1 VRGGTAVG
9 YEELTRHLIRTA
21 ETRRDGIL
29 ARARDEAVKI
39 KEEARKKSET
49 VEPDVR
55 DTTAREAER
64 ARLLRMNRA
73 RQEANEARLRARAG
87 VVDAILAR
95 VEERLMLL
103 PGDAGYPA
111 VAERLYREIL
121 PEFPEGNVILRVD
134 GVTRAVVEASASD
147 ARIRFAPLPE
157 TEIGGVEASDEDGTF
172 LVRNTLR
179 SRFVKARPA
188 LMVEL
193 WKRLPGPDE

>member
-1 VRGGTAVG
+1 MG

-29 ARARDEAVKI
+29 ARAR
-39 KEEARKKSET
+39 EEAARTTEAARMKSET
-49 VEPDVR
+49 VVPDVP
-55 DTTAREAER
+55 DVTAREAER
-64 ARLLRMNRA
+64 ARDRSMNRA
-73 RQEANEARLRARAG
+73 RQEANEAWLRARAG
-87 VVDAILAR
+87 VVDAVLAR
-95 VEERLMLL
+95 VEERLKLL
-103 PGDAGYPA
+103 LGEARYPA

-134 GVTRAVVEASASD
+134 GITRSVIERSASD
-147 ARIRFAPLPE
+147 SSIRFEPLPE
-157 TEIGGVEASDEDGTF
+157 KEIGGVEASDEDGTF

-193 WKRLPGPDE
+193 WRRLPGPDE

>member
-1 VRGGTAVG
+1 VG

-29 ARARDEAVKI
+29 ARARDEAAKI
-39 KEEARKKSET
+39 REDALRKSET

-55 DTTAREAER
+55 DATAREAKR
-64 ARLLRMNRA
+64 ARDRSMNRA
-73 RQEANEARLRARAG
+73 RQEANEAWLRARAAI
-87 VVDAILAR
+87 VDAVLAR
-95 VEERLMLL
+95 VEEHLPLL
-103 PGDAGYPA
+103 LGEARYPA

-121 PEFPEGNVILRVD
+121 PELPEGNVILRAD
-134 GVTRAVVEASASD
+134 GVTRAALERSASD
-147 ARIRFAPLPE
+147 TRIRFGPLPE

-193 WKRLPGPDE
+193 WRRLPGPDE

>member
-1 VRGGTAVG
+1 MG
-9 YEELTRHLIRTA
+9 YDELTRHLIRTA

-39 KEEARKKSET
+39 TEEARKKSET
-49 VEPDVR
+49 VEPDLR
-55 DTTAREAER
+55 DATGREAER

-73 RQEANEARLRARAG
+73 RQEANEAWLRARAG
-87 VVDAILAR
+87 VVNAILDR
-95 VEERLMLL
+95 VEELL
-103 PGDAGYPA
+103 PLLLGEARYPA

-121 PEFPEGNVILRVD
+121 PEFPAGNVILRAD
-134 GVTRAVVEASASD
+134 GVARAALERSISD
-147 ARIRFAPLPE
+147 ARIRFEPLPE

>member
-1 VRGGTAVG
+1 LG

-29 ARARDEAVKI
+29 ARAREEAARI
-39 KEEARKKSET
+39 TEEARRKTET
-49 VEPDVR
+49 VAPDVR
-55 DTTAREAER
+55 DATAREAER
-64 ARLLRMNRA
+64 ARDRSMNRA
-73 RQEANEARLRARAG
+73 RQEANEAWLRARAG
-87 VVDAILAR
+87 VVDAVVAR
-95 VEERLMLL
+95 VEERLPLL
-103 PGDAGYPA
+103 LGEARYRA

-134 GVTRAVVEASASD
+134 AVTRDVIARSAPDAS
-147 ARIRFAPLPE
+147 IRFEPLPE
-157 TEIGGVEASDEDGTF
+157 REIGGVEASDEDGTF

-179 SRFVKARPA
+179 SRFVKARPE

>member
-1 VRGGTAVG
+1 VG
-9 YEELTRHLIRTA
+9 YEELTRHLLRTA

-39 KEEARKKSET
+39 TEEARKKAET

-55 DTTAREAER
+55 DATAREAER
-64 ARLLRMNRA
+64 VRLLRMNRA
-73 RQEANEARLRARAG
+73 RQEANEMRLRARAA
-87 VVDAILAR
+87 VADAVLAR
-95 VEERLMLL
+95 VEERLPLL
-103 PGDAGYPA
+103 LGEARYRA

-121 PEFPEGNVILRVD
+121 PEFPEGNVILRAD
-134 GVTRAVVEASASD
+134 GVTRAALARSD
-147 ARIRFAPLPE
+147 SEARIRFEPLPE
-157 TEIGGVEASDEDGTF
+157 TEIGGVEASDEGGTF

-193 WKRLPGPDE
+193 WRRLPGPDE

>member
-1 VRGGTAVG
+1 MG
-9 YEELTRHLIRTA
+9 YDELTRHLIRTA

-39 KEEARKKSET
+39 TEEARKKSET
-49 VEPDVR
+49 VEPDLR
-55 DTTAREAER
+55 DATGREAER

-73 RQEANEARLRARAG
+73 RQEANEAWLRARAG

-95 VEERLMLL
+95 VEELL
-103 PGDAGYPA
+103 PLLLGEARYPA

-121 PEFPEGNVILRVD
+121 PEFPAGNVILRAD
-134 GVTRAVVEASASD
+134 GVARAALERSISD
-147 ARIRFAPLPE
+147 ARIRFEPLPE

>member
-1 VRGGTAVG
+1 MG
-9 YEELTRHLIRTA
+9 YDELTRHLIRTA

-39 KEEARKKSET
+39 AEEARKKSET

-55 DTTAREAER
+55 DATAREAER

-73 RQEANEARLRARAG
+73 RQEANEAWLRARAG

-95 VEERLMLL
+95 VEELL
-103 PGDAGYPA
+103 PFLLGEARYPA

-121 PEFPEGNVILRVD
+121 PEIPAGNVILRAD
-134 GVTRAVVEASASD
+134 GVARAALERSVSD
-147 ARIRFAPLPE
+147 ARIRFEPLPE

>member
-1 VRGGTAVG
+1 VG

-29 ARARDEAVKI
+29 ARAR
-39 KEEARKKSET
+39 EEAARTTEAARMKSET

-55 DTTAREAER
+55 DVTAREAER

-73 RQEANEARLRARAG
+73 RQEANEAWLRARAG
-87 VVDAILAR
+87 VVDAVLAR
-95 VEERLMLL
+95 VEERLQLL
-103 PGDAGYPA
+103 LGEARYPA

-134 GVTRAVVEASASD
+134 GVTRSVVERSASD
-147 ARIRFAPLPE
+147 SSIRFEPLPE
-157 TEIGGVEASDEDGTF
+157 KEIGGVEASDEDGTF

-193 WKRLPGPDE
+193 WRRLPGPDE

>member
-1 VRGGTAVG
+1 MG

-29 ARARDEAVKI
+29 ARAR
-39 KEEARKKSET
+39 EEAARTMEAARMKSET

-55 DTTAREAER
+55 DGTAREAER
-64 ARLLRMNRA
+64 ERLLRMNRA
-73 RQEANEARLRARAG
+73 RQEANEAWLRARAG
-87 VVDAILAR
+87 VVDAVLAR
-95 VEERLMLL
+95 VEERLQLL
-103 PGDAGYPA
+103 LGETRYPA

-134 GVTRAVVEASASD
+134 GVTRSVVERSASD
-147 ARIRFAPLPE
+147 SSIRFEPLPE
-157 TEIGGVEASDEDGTF
+157 KEIGGVEASDEDGTF

-193 WKRLPGPDE
+193 WRRLPGPDE

>member
-1 VRGGTAVG
+1 MG

>member
-1 VRGGTAVG
+1 MG

-29 ARARDEAVKI
+29 ARAR
-39 KEEARKKSET
+39 EEAARTMEAARMKSET

-55 DTTAREAER
+55 DGTAREAER
-64 ARLLRMNRA
+64 ERLLRMNRA
-73 RQEANEARLRARAG
+73 RQEANEAWLRARAG
-87 VVDAILAR
+87 VVDAVLAR
-95 VEERLMLL
+95 VEERLQLL
-103 PGDAGYPA
+103 LGETRYPA

-121 PEFPEGNVILRVD
+121 PEFPEGNVLLRVD
-134 GVTRAVVEASASD
+134 GVTRSVVERSASGSS
-147 ARIRFAPLPE
+147 IRFEPLPE
-157 TEIGGVEASDEDGTF
+157 KEIGGVEASDEDGTF

-193 WKRLPGPDE
+193 WRRLPGPDE

>member
-1 VRGGTAVG
+1 VG

-29 ARARDEAVKI
+29 ARARDEAMKI
-39 KEEARKKSET
+39 KEAARMKSET

-55 DTTAREAER
+55 DATAREAER

-73 RQEANEARLRARAG
+73 RQEANEAWLRARAG
-87 VVDAILAR
+87 VVDAVLAR
-95 VEERLMLL
+95 VEERLQLL
-103 PGDAGYPA
+103 PGEARYPA

-147 ARIRFAPLPE
+147 ARIRFEPLPE

>member
-1 VRGGTAVG
+1 VG

-39 KEEARKKSET
+39 TEEARKKSET
-49 VEPDVR
+49 VEPDAR
-55 DTTAREAER
+55 DATAREAER
-64 ARLLRMNRA
+64 VRLLRMNRA
-73 RQEANEARLRARAG
+73 RQEANEAWLRARAG
-87 VVDAILAR
+87 VVDAVLAR
-95 VEERLMLL
+95 VEERLPLL
-103 PGDAGYPA
+103 LGEARYPA

-134 GVTRAVVEASASD
+134 GVTRDVVARSASD
-147 ARIRFAPLPE
+147 ASIRFEPLPE
-157 TEIGGVEASDEDGTF
+157 KEIGGVEATDEDGRF